1 MPASDRA
8 GSKGGPRSRSSRKP
22 ADTFII
28 GTEEEVNNRTNT
40 LYDWAPDT
48 NAPNFK
54 QIDPVASTGQ
64 SVNRGG
70 LKHKSGDLKF
80 GSIGKP

>member
-1 MPASDRA
+1 MPASDKA
-8 GSKGGPRSRSSRKP
+8 GAKAGPRGRASRKP

-28 GTEEEVNNRTNT
+28 GTDAEVQNRTNT

-48 NAPNFK
+48 HAPAFK
-54 QIDPVASTGQ
+54 QIDPESTTGR
-64 SVNRGG
+64 SVNRGD

-80 GSIGKP
+80 GNLGKP